1 LFEREN
7 DYYLPPELLGTAIM
21 DDRKKPKIG
30 LKGINP
36 KADAERLRA
45 QLKLLDDLSSE
56 TKKAQGCRPR
66 PPNGSDESD

>member
-1 LFEREN
+1 
-7 DYYLPPELLGTAIM
+7 M

-36 KADAERLRA
+36 TADAERLRA

-66 PPNGSDESD
+66 PPNGSDEPD